1 MLEAGH
7 VIAGRYRLDRA
18 LAKGG
23 MGCVWMGHHL
33 QLDVGVAVKLMAPEL
48 AADAEARARF
58 EREAK
63 ACAQLRIPNVV
74 QIYDF
79 GIEEGAP
86 FLVMELLEGE
96 DLQTV
101 LDREGRL
108 TKGATKVILDQL
120 CRGLC
125 RAHEAGVV
133 HRDLKPANVFLS
145 RHGTEQIVK
154 ILDFGIA
161 KATGPAS
168 GARATGTGALLGSPH
183 YMSPEQVRSTA
194 RVDLRTDLWALGVI
208 VFRCLTGALPFPSDQ
223 IGEVLVDVCT
233 APIPLASQLAGD
245 LGPDVDRFFERAL
258 SRDLAARFQ
267 SAAELAEAFAVLA
280 GEGPALLSASAP
292 ATTVASAQQPSAA
305 TTEAAPAIAVA
316 VAPTLVSPVAEVAAR
331 NEAPAP
337 DVAVVSMAAPAADTA
352 LASAVAVSTV
362 AAASTPGVPA
372 TTAQPGPSRARAARL
387 ILGALALIALS
398 AAALSMIMT
407 RADQPSMSC
416 NGITRVRDAT
426 GFKYVFELECRPDYL
441 EAQRYYESRAIE
453 LAYVTDELTNALVD
467 DPAYIFVLA
476 REKLGK
482 THASADLTRR
492 VVEKMKQ
499 RADMLREAIEVRGI
513 PVLVAFKEGAL
524 EVELRH
530 AVDVQ
535 DKRLIIGKYKYLLSV
550 AASRP
555 EQITVV
561 QFPDSEE
568 NRNLSFAFIKTPGDE
583 IIATANQ
590 AQEGPMGPSTQIVTS
605 RTSEVSWFK
614 ERMTHLRG
622 SRSRAERERALQ
634 KMLNRVRE
642 AEAEYGSEADAGPD
656 APGRK

>member
-1 MLEAGH
+1 MTVLEAGH

-18 LAKGG
+18 LARGG

-48 AADAEARARF
+48 AASADARARF

-79 GIEEGAP
+79 GIEDDTP

-96 DLQTV
+96 DLETR

-108 TKGATKVILDQL
+108 DKPATKVVLDQV
-120 CRGLC
+120 CRGLR
-125 RAHEAGVV
+125 RAHDAGVV

-145 RHGTEQIVK
+145 RQGGEETVK

-168 GARATGTGALLGSPH
+168 GAKATGTGALLGSPH
-183 YMSPEQVRSTA
+183 YMSPEQVRNTST
-194 RVDLRTDLWALGVI
+194 VDLRTDLWAVGVI
-208 VFRCLTGALPFPSDQ
+208 VFRCLTGELPFPGDQ

-280 GEGPALLSASAP
+280 GEAPALSASAP
-292 ATTVASAQQPSAA
+292 ATTVASSRQPSAA
-305 TTEAAPAIAVA
+305 TTEAAPATQVA
-316 VAPTLVSPVAEVAAR
+316 LSATLASPVAEGAAR

-337 DVAVVSMAAPAADTA
+337 DVAVVSMAA
-352 LASAVAVSTV
+352 VSTV
-362 AAASTPGVPA
+362 AAASTPGVLA

-387 ILGALALIALS
+387 IVAALALVLVS
-398 AAALSMIMT
+398 AAALRMIMT
-407 RADQPSMSC
+407 RADLPSMSC
-416 NGITRVRDAT
+416 NGITRDRDAT
-426 GFKYVFELECRPDYL
+426 GSRYVFPLECRPDYL
-441 EAQRYYESRAIE
+441 EAERYYESSAIE

-467 DPAYIFVLA
+467 DPAYISVLA

-499 RADMLREAIEVRGI
+499 RADTLRAAIEARGI

-524 EVELRH
+524 EVELGH
-530 AVDVQ
+530 AADVR
-535 DKRLIIGKYKYLLSV
+535 DKRLIIGKYKYLLSI

-583 IIATANQ
+583 VVATAHQ
-590 AQEGPMGPSTQIVTS
+590 AQDGPMGPSTQIVTS

-614 ERMTHLRG
+614 ERMSHLRG

-634 KMLNRVRE
+634 KLLRRARE
-642 AEAEYGSEADAGPD
+642 AEAAYGSEADAGQPD
-656 APGRK
+656 AH